1 MVAPKDILVALEA
14 LVGEKFPGEPVY
26 RDRTPSDFR
35 RPSNLIVLEPYEGD
49 ANFGTGVVEL
59 RPVFTLTTFVEV
71 DKYHH
76 SHLAELHRRQMVLT
90 GLFMPGY
97 IRVADPAAPKG
108 KGRAP
113 KVTGMKL
120 AGGYDYDT
128 VTVTFSLTLSR
139 ADFIEIEQRPT
150 METLHIREEVTTYG

>member
-1 MVAPKDILVALEA
+1 MVTPNDILDALEA

-97 IRVADPAAPKG
+97 IRVADPADPKG

-113 KVTGMKL
+113 HVTELKL

-139 ADFIEIEQRPT
+139 ADFLEAETAPM
-150 METLHIREEVTTYG
+150 MEHFNFNTTAKE

>member
-1 MVAPKDILVALEA
+1 MVTPNDILDALEA

-97 IRVADPAAPKG
+97 IRVADPADPKG

-113 KVTGMKL
+113 HVTELKL

-139 ADFIEIEQRPT
+139 ADF
-150 METLHIREEVTTYG
+150 MEAETAPMMEHFNFNTTAKE

>member
-1 MVAPKDILVALEA
+1 MVTPNDILDALEA

-97 IRVADPAAPKG
+97 IRVADPADPKG

-113 KVTGMKL
+113 HVTELKL

-139 ADFIEIEQRPT
+139 ADFLEAETAPM
-150 METLHIREEVTTYG
+150 MEHFNFNTTAKEL

>member
-1 MVAPKDILVALEA
+1 MVTPNDILDALEA
-14 LVGEKFPGEPVY
+14 LVREKFPEEEVY
-26 RDRTPSDFR
+26 RERVPSGFQ
-35 RPSNLIVLEPYEGD
+35 RPSTIIILEPFEGD

-71 DKYHH
+71 DEYHH
-76 SHLAELHRRQMVLT
+76 SHLRALHQRQLVLA
-90 GLFMPGY
+90 GMFMPGY
-97 IRVADPAAPKG
+97 IRVKDPDDPNG

-113 KVTGMKL
+113 HVTELKL

-139 ADFIEIEQRPT
+139 ADF
-150 METLHIREEVTTYG
+150 MEAETAPMMEHFNFNTTAKE

>member
-1 MVAPKDILVALEA
+1 MVTPNDILDALEA

-97 IRVADPAAPKG
+97 IRVADPADPKG

-113 KVTGMKL
+113 HVTELKL

-139 ADFIEIEQRPT
+139 ADF
-150 METLHIREEVTTYG
+150 MEAETAPMMEHFNFNTTAKTC

>member
-1 MVAPKDILVALEA
+1 MVTPNDILDALEA

-97 IRVADPAAPKG
+97 IRVADPADPKG

-113 KVTGMKL
+113 HVTELKL

-139 ADFIEIEQRPT
+139 ADFLEAETAPM
-150 METLHIREEVTTYG
+150 MEHFDFNTTAKE

>member
-1 MVAPKDILVALEA
+1 MVTPNDILDALEI
-14 LVGEKFPGEPVY
+14 LVEEKFPGDPVY
-26 RDRTPSDFR
+26 RDRTPSDFS
-35 RPSNLIVLEPYEGD
+35 RPSTLIVLEPFEGD

-97 IRVADPAAPKG
+97 IREADPAAPKG

-113 KVTGMKL
+113 KVTGLKL

-139 ADFIEIEQRPT
+139 ADF
-150 METLHIREEVTTYG
+150 MEAETAPMMEHFNFNTTAKE

>member
-1 MVAPKDILVALEA
+1 MVTPNDILDTLEA
-14 LVGEKFPGEPVY
+14 LVEEKFPGEPVY
-26 RDRTPSDFR
+26 RERTPSGFQ
-35 RPSNLIVLEPYEGD
+35 RPSTLIILEPFEGD

-71 DKYHH
+71 DEYHH
-76 SHLAELHRRQMVLT
+76 SHLRALHRRQMVLT

-97 IRVADPAAPKG
+97 IRVKDPADPKG

-113 KVTGMKL
+113 KVTGLKL

-139 ADFIEIEQRPT
+139 ADFLEAETAPM
-150 METLHIREEVTTYG
+150 MEHFNFNTTAKTC

>member
-1 MVAPKDILVALEA
+1 MVTPNDILDALEA

-35 RPSNLIVLEPYEGD
+35 RPSNLIVLEPYEGN

-97 IRVADPAAPKG
+97 IRVADPADPKG

-113 KVTGMKL
+113 HVTELKL

-139 ADFIEIEQRPT
+139 ADFLEAETAPM
-150 METLHIREEVTTYG
+150 MEHFNFNTTAKE

>member
-1 MVAPKDILVALEA
+1 MVAPNDILDTLEA

-26 RDRTPSDFR
+26 RERTPSGFQ
-35 RPSNLIVLEPYEGD
+35 RPSTLIILEPFEGD

-71 DKYHH
+71 DEYHH
-76 SHLAELHRRQMVLT
+76 SHLRALHRRQMVLT

-97 IRVADPAAPKG
+97 IRVKDPADPKG

-113 KVTGMKL
+113 HVTELKL

>member
-1 MVAPKDILVALEA
+1 MVTPNDIMDELEA
-14 LVGEKFPGEPVY
+14 LVEKKFPGEAIY
-26 RDRTPSDFR
+26 RNLAPQGFE
-35 RPSNLIVLEPYEGD
+35 RPSTLIVLDQCEGD
-49 ANFGTGVVEL
+49 ANFGTSVLEL
-59 RPVFTLTTFVEV
+59 RPQFTLTTFVPV
-71 DKYHH
+71 DEYHH

-97 IRVADPAAPKG
+97 IRVKDPSDPKG

-113 KVTGMKL
+113 KVTALKL

-139 ADFIEIEQRPT
+139 ADFLEAETAPM
-150 METLHIREEVTTYG
+150 MEHFDFNTTAKE

>member
-1 MVAPKDILVALEA
+1 MVTPNDILDALEA
-14 LVGEKFPGEPVY
+14 LVREKFPEEEVY
-26 RDRTPSDFR
+26 RERVPSGFQ
-35 RPSNLIVLEPYEGD
+35 RPSTLIILEPFEGD

-71 DKYHH
+71 DEYHH
-76 SHLAELHRRQMVLT
+76 SHLRALHQRQMVLT

-97 IRVADPAAPKG
+97 IRVKDPADPKG

-113 KVTGMKL
+113 KVTGLKL

-139 ADFIEIEQRPT
+139 ADF
-150 METLHIREEVTTYG
+150 MEAETAPMMEHFNFNTTAKTC

>member
-1 MVAPKDILVALEA
+1 MVTPNDILDALEA
-14 LVGEKFPGEPVY
+14 LVEEKFPGEPVY
-26 RDRTPSDFR
+26 RERTPSGFQ
-35 RPSNLIVLEPYEGD
+35 RPSTLIILEPFEGD

-59 RPVFTLTTFVEV
+59 RPVFTLTTLVEV
-71 DKYHH
+71 DDYHH
-76 SHLAELHRRQMVLT
+76 SHLRALHRRQMVLT

-97 IRVADPAAPKG
+97 IRVKDPADPKG

-113 KVTGMKL
+113 KVTELKL

>member
-1 MVAPKDILVALEA
+1 MVTPNDILDALEA

-97 IRVADPAAPKG
+97 IRVADSADPKG

-113 KVTGMKL
+113 HVTELKL

-139 ADFIEIEQRPT
+139 ADF
-150 METLHIREEVTTYG
+150 MEAETAPMMEHFNFNTTAKE